1 MQDEYVTEADVPAAS
16 ENGETAT
23 SGAGLQSQLDAAN
36 ARAEDNYNK
45 FLLAMADFENY
56 KKRIERQFREI
67 ADSGRRELL
76 KNFLPVLDNLE
87 RALSV
92 EETTLEALRNGVQQ
106 TLKGFESVLGIEG
119 VKPLSLKGSK
129 FDPKLAEAIG
139 TQPSPGVEDD
149 TVLEEAQKAYMIG
162 DELLRPAKVIVS
174 KSSDPAGD
182 RGER

>member
-16 ENGETAT
+16 ENGESAVAT
-23 SGAGLQSQLDAAN
+23 QALQAQLDAAN

-67 ADSGRRELL
+67 ADSGRRDLL

-92 EETTLEALRNGVQQ
+92 EETSLEALRNGVQQ
-106 TLKGFESVLGIEG
+106 TLKGFESVLGLEG
-119 VKPLSLKGSK
+119 VKPLSLKGQK
-129 FDPKLAEAIG
+129 FDPKVAEAIG
-139 TQPSPGVEDD
+139 TQTAQGVEDD
-149 TVLEEAQKAYMIG
+149 TVLHEAQRAYTIG
-162 DELLRPAKVIVS
+162 DDLLRPAKVIVVKNS
-174 KSSDPAGD
+174 A
-182 RGER
+182 E